1 MGLIALLSYSCIVCE
16 CIYEINLF
24 FFVVE
29 EPVTGKKRK
38 GKDTRPLRIDLIL
51 QHDSLVPPPKESVF
65 VTTYRDTYST
75 EKYRDFFPF
84 SASSQKRLIKKFKML
99 CDLFDPVQ

>member
-1 MGLIALLSYSCIVCE
+1 MCSSCGIVFNFIVTKRLMGLIALLSYSCIVCE
-16 CIYEINLF
+16 CIYEINVVF
-24 FFVVE
+24 FAVE

-65 VTTYRDTYST
+65 VITYRDL
-75 EKYRDFFPF
+75 YRYR
-84 SASSQKRLIKKFKML
+84 KI
-99 CDLFDPVQ
+99 